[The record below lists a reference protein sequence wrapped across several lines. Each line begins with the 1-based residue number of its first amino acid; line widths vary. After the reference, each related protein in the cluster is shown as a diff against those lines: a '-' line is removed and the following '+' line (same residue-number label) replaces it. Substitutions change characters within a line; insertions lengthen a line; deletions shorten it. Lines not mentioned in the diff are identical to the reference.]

1 MRPFNI
7 IGYVL
12 LAAAGLL
19 FFFGLYCYLA
29 ERIMPDPE
37 GFGLVFTIFC
47 LPPGII
53 FLIVGLCLIPNKT
66 MFLKLF
72 GVGFLLFSAFYYSKV
87 YLSVQLPPRND
98 VLYLST
104 EFINPLFGLILL
116 GLGFKFEQKQHDSK

>member
-12 LAAAGLL
+12 LAIAMLL
-19 FFFGLYCYLA
+19 VSFALYFYLT

-47 LPPGII
+47 LPPGFI
-53 FLIVGLCLIPNKT
+53 FLIVGLCLIPNKA

-72 GVGFLLFSAFYYSKV
+72 GVGFLLFSAFYYSEV
-87 YLSVQLPPRND
+87 YLSAQLPPRND

-104 EFINPLFGLILL
+104 EFINPLLGLILL
-116 GLGFKFEQKQHDSK
+116 GLGFKFEHK